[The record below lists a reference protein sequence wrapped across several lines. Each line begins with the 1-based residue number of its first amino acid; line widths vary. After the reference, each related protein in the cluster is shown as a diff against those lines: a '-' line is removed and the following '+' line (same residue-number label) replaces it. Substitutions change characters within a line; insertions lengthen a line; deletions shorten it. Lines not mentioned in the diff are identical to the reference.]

1 MSAVFN
7 RELKNYFVTPTGW
20 LFIGVFLALGSLLF
34 YLNNLLPQSSDV
46 MPLLSMMS
54 YVWMLFSPFLVMRL
68 LAGDR
73 RLMTDRLL
81 YTAPL
86 PVYAIITGKYLAACA
101 VMLAAVILSFVYP
114 LLLSLYAPVFFPE
127 ILTGYLGFILQGFA
141 FIALDLMV
149 TSFAGN
155 MASAAA
161 LAFGV
166 NLFIWLLSLLSNA
179 ASVSGAA
186 ARVITFLSLYGRF
199 VPFLNGQMS
208 FANILF
214 YVLFCL
220 CMLSLS
226 VIIVKNERM
235 RAA

>member
-1 MSAVFN
+1 
-7 RELKNYFVTPTGW
+7 
-20 LFIGVFLALGSLLF
+20 
-34 YLNNLLPQSSDV
+34 
-46 MPLLSMMS
+46 
-54 YVWMLFSPFLVMRL
+54 
-68 LAGDR
+68 
-73 RLMTDRLL
+73 
-81 YTAPL
+81 
-86 PVYAIITGKYLAACA
+86 
-101 VMLAAVILSFVYP
+101 
-114 LLLSLYAPVFFPE
+114 
-127 ILTGYLGFILQGFA
+127 
-141 FIALDLMV
+141 MV